1 MRITMWPK
9 SRTWRKAYWVLGM
22 PLGIQRSHDNNYP
35 RHFALENFPSLRNRS
50 PGGTNIDVL
59 WSDYIIGKQFL
70 HLKCRPFPLFVE
82 IKAFSLNLLSEE
94 VGNGENAA
102 QFFTRT
108 RNLKQQDKRRGDSPV
123 SGMDRNLQ
131 DASCWIRAETLLLY
145 IFLSFLFLL
154 INLKFLRKVFFYTP
168 LLEENV
174 VEFLSTFDFLRQSK
188 RLLSEVLRIFFS
200 NFQHGNLHHHS
211 VHGIKQWSSDQTMP
225 EFWQNTFKF
234 ARWRV

>member
-9 SRTWRKAYWVLGM
+9 SRPWRKAYWVLGM

-94 VGNGENAA
+94 LGNGENAA
-102 QFFTRT
+102 QFFPRT

-154 INLKFLRKVFFYTP
+154 INLKFLRKVFFLYTIA
-168 LLEENV
+168 
-174 VEFLSTFDFLRQSK
+174 RRK
-188 RLLSEVLRIFFS
+188 RCRIFEHVRFS
-200 NFQHGNLHHHS
+200 AT
-211 VHGIKQWSSDQTMP
+211 KQKAAFGSASHIFF
-225 EFWQNTFKF
+225 EFSAWKF
-234 ARWRV
+234 ASSFCSWY

>member
-94 VGNGENAA
+94 LGNGENAA
-102 QFFTRT
+102 QFFPRT

-154 INLKFLRKVFFYTP
+154 INLKFLRKVFF
-168 LLEENV
+168 
-174 VEFLSTFDFLRQSK
+174 F
-188 RLLSEVLRIFFS
+188 I
-200 NFQHGNLHHHS
+200 HHC
-211 VHGIKQWSSDQTMP
+211 
-225 EFWQNTFKF
+225 
-234 ARWRV
+234 

>member
-1 MRITMWPK
+1 MRITMWRK

-94 VGNGENAA
+94 LGNGENAA
-102 QFFTRT
+102 QFFPRT

-154 INLKFLRKVFFYTP
+154 INLKFLTKVF
-168 LLEENV
+168 LL
-174 VEFLSTFDFLRQSK
+174 
-188 RLLSEVLRIFFS
+188 
-200 NFQHGNLHHHS
+200 
-211 VHGIKQWSSDQTMP
+211 
-225 EFWQNTFKF
+225 
-234 ARWRV
+234 

>member
-59 WSDYIIGKQFL
+59 LSDYIIGKQFL